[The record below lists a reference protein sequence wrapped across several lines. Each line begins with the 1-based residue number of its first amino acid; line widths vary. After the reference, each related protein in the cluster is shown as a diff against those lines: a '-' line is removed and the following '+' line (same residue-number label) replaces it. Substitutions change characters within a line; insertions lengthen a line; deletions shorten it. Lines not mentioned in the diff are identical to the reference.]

1 MINHLNLM
9 GNQNDHISLVADQDG
24 AIILF
29 LASNLVITLVSWTN
43 QDVIEIMMAIG
54 RLLGHGKC
62 VLRLIMLSV

>member
-1 MINHLNLM
+1 M